1 MSSTHQ
7 TNPVETPAVGELL
20 ETNNPRAQL
29 ARKIKVTKVMAIIE
43 TISYSILLPLMF
55 RKYILDVDEE
65 GWQTLLRK
73 VTAYFH
79 GMISAAYGVMILD
92 IFRVMKWTKKFTL
105 LTLAGP
111 PGAIVAY
118 ARLKKQPFPD
128 EVRRD
133 QMFF

>member
-1 MSSTHQ
+1 VNSTRQ
-7 TNPVETPAVGELL
+7 TTPVDTPAVGELL
-20 ETNNPRAQL
+20 ETNNPRTQL

-55 RKYILDVDEE
+55 RKYILDVNEE
-65 GWQTLLRK
+65 TWQALIRK

-118 ARLKKQPFPD
+118 ARLKKQPLPD